1 MTVLQHCPLFG
12 PTLDVA
18 ALSSVGLGPRSRPEN
33 QDNFLL
39 IDRSGAASFLSGEQ
53 LRTTRL
59 PLWTP
64 GHARVAVLDG
74 MGGHGWGRQA
84 AEAVV
89 AGLLALPPCDSLD
102 ALSSA
107 LDTLHGRLQLAFS
120 ESTTPDRR
128 PGTTLTLLEFPPA
141 GPALLYHVGDSRLY
155 EIRAGKAVPLTID
168 HVPAT
173 VLAMEGMFDEFG
185 WWEQVHGEHR
195 PQISQAFILGNTF
208 EDPSG
213 LADGLHALS
222 AENLPAFL
230 AHMPDRRALTL
241 EPGITYLLASDGF
254 WSCADP
260 HSWVERWPAL
270 LAGAPTAADKV
281 ATLFET
287 MVADPPPNVHPDN
300 LTAIVLVAK

>member
-1 MTVLQHCPLFG
+1 MFG
-12 PTLDVA
+12 PRFDVA
-18 ALSSVGLGPRSRPEN
+18 ALSSVGVGPRTRPEN

-39 IDRSGAASFLSGEQ
+39 IDHDGAASFLSGER

-59 PLWTP
+59 PVWSA

-89 AGLLALPPCDSLD
+89 AGLLALPPYDSLD
-102 ALSSA
+102 ALASA
-107 LDTLHGRLQLAFS
+107 LDALHARLQSAFS

-128 PGTTLTLLEFPPA
+128 PGTTLTLLELPPA

-155 EIRAGKAVPLTID
+155 EIRADKAVPLTID

-173 VLAMEGMFDEFG
+173 VLALEGMFDEFC

-213 LADGLHALS
+213 LADGLHPLS
-222 AENLPAFL
+222 SENLPAFL
-230 AHMPDRRALTL
+230 AHMGDRRALQL
-241 EPGITYLLASDGF
+241 EPGNTYLLASDGF

-260 HSWVERWPAL
+260 HSWVKRWPAL
-270 LAGAPTAADKV
+270 LAGAPTAAAKV
-281 ATLFET
+281 ATLFDT
-287 MVADPPPNVHPDN
+287 MAADPPPEVHPDN
-300 LTAIVLVAK
+300 LTAIVLVAR